1 MEIFADGKNIPTY
14 AFSGLF
20 RQGEKFADTITI
32 ITERFY
38 GGNDLS
44 HCSFLMRGINENG
57 GEAQQVIVPDISDY
71 SLIFSWNVS
80 ESFTAVSGELK
91 LELRASVTDSGGE
104 SRLILKFGMEPVFV
118 AESPKGENLPIP
130 DAAEQIISEIADA
143 ASSALEKI
151 SDSSAQAAADI
162 TSAAASGKA
171 QIENIISEF
180 DISAVEERLDDMD
193 SDIAVFLSRPEVI
206 PMTAA
211 QYASVTPKQNS
222 LYVIIKE

>member
-1 MEIFADGKNIPTY
+1 
-14 AFSGLF
+14 
-20 RQGEKFADTITI
+20 
-32 ITERFY
+32 
-38 GGNDLS
+38 
-44 HCSFLMRGINENG
+44 MRGINENG

-130 DAAEQIISEIADA
+130 DAAEQIISEIAGV